1 VYHAFS
7 AAVRRFTP
15 FSFVAVTFYIIATLA
30 YVPMEGDDAG
40 SYMSMGLVYFYYI
53 ATPWYKYVLSASIQ
67 NVP

>member
-1 VYHAFS
+1 
-7 AAVRRFTP
+7 
-15 FSFVAVTFYIIATLA
+15 VAVTFYIIATLA